1 MRPTIRCQMRAVGDG
16 KVLTTIGRRFLLGRD
31 PATARLSRQS
41 PPAVRCVHRNGMPY
55 EHGTRA
61 CSYRSLTVL
70 SLHPPEGGSGSS
82 GKTIGSAGPAV
93 HAPNPVSSIAAL
105 VISHLQGLGKASTSR
120 DWPDARRV
128 PADADLPI
136 ATSRLCRCL
145 AIALRRFLRSGQK
158 TGAGLCSHKDA
169 FSDGQHQSWRHP
181 TSGIS
186 RQSREPGLGGCTT
199 PGAES
204 P

>member
-1 MRPTIRCQMRAVGDG
+1 MRPTIRRQMRAVGDG
-16 KVLTTIGRRFLLGRD
+16 KVLTTIGRRFLFGRD

-41 PPAVRCVHRNGMPY
+41 PPAVRFVLRNGMPY

-82 GKTIGSAGPAV
+82 RKTIGSAGPPFTRRIRSARLRRL
-93 HAPNPVSSIAAL
+93 A
-105 VISHLQGLGKASTSR
+105 ISRLQGLGKASASR

-128 PADADLPI
+128 PADVDLPI

-169 FSDGQHQSWRHP
+169 FSDGQYQSWRHP
-181 TSGIS
+181 TRGIS